1 MPVTITLKNIPD
13 DLYDRIKEGAQLHH
27 RSINGEVIAR
37 LEQSLLP
44 SSRTAGDRVAEAR
57 RLRTGLGD
65 ATFDAG
71 TIADAKRR
79 GRP

>member
-13 DLYDRIKEGAQLHH
+13 DLYDRIKEVAQLHH
-27 RSINGEVIAR
+27 RSINGEVIAC

-44 SSRTAGDRVAEAR
+44 SSCTAADRIAEAR
-57 RLRTGLGD
+57 RLRAGLGD

-71 TIADAKRR
+71 TIADAIRS